1 MSGDTSNAQSYA
13 SRLNWLRAGVLGAND
28 GIVSIAALVVGVA
41 AATNNRDAILIAG
54 ISGIVAGAISMALG
68 EYVSVS
74 SQRDSERAVIARE
87 AHLLATEPE
96 KELLLLQQA
105 YQERGLSEA
114 TASTVAKELTEHDA
128 ITAHLQVEMNID
140 GETTTN
146 PWHAALSSFVAF
158 VLGAALPLLAVTIVA
173 ADYRIGATVVGS
185 LVALALTGGV
195 GAKLGGA
202 KPLPAIA
209 RVMFGGAAALAI
221 TWTIG
226 ELLGTSLAL

>member
-1 MSGDTSNAQSYA
+1 MTVDTSSAQSFA

-54 ISGIVAGAISMALG
+54 AISMALG

-74 SQRDSERAVIARE
+74 SQRDSERAVIDRE

-96 KELLLLQQA
+96 RELRLLQQA

-114 TASTVAKELTEHDA
+114 TANTVAKELTEHDA

-140 GETTTN
+140 GQTTTN

-158 VLGAALPLLAVTIVA
+158 VLGAALPLLAVTIVT

-202 KPLPAIA
+202 KPIPAIA
-209 RVMFGGAAALAI
+209 RVMLGGAGALAI

>member
-1 MSGDTSNAQSYA
+1 MTSDSSTAQSFA

-41 AATNNRDAILIAG
+41 AATDNLAAILIAG
-54 ISGIVAGAISMALG
+54 VSGVIAGAISMAVG

-74 SQRDSERAVIARE
+74 SQRDSEKAVIERE
-87 AHLLATEPE
+87 RILLDTEPE
-96 KELLLLQQA
+96 KELAMLQAA
-105 YQERGLSEA
+105 YEERGLSPE
-114 TASTVAKELTEHDA
+114 TARKVAEELTEHDA

-158 VLGAALPLLAVTIVA
+158 VLGAALPLLAVSLVA
-173 ADYRIGATVVGS
+173 ADLRIIATVIGS

-195 GAKLGGA
+195 SAKLGDSKA
-202 KPLPAIA
+202 LPAIF
-209 RVMFGGAAALAI
+209 RVVLGGAAALAV

-226 ELLGTSLAL
+226 ELLGTTLAL